1 MIQLRELNYLQND
14 NGLLSSKKQFD
25 EREMLEML
33 RGKRVVLWVV
43 VISGLE
49 ASSHSHLS
57 NNYFQE
63 GNKVYNRLE
72 VEDAYWRALRTWSQW
87 VDSHINASQTSL
99 WVQCYFI
106 EVKMQKQSNQNC
118 NLE

>member
-1 MIQLRELNYLQND
+1 MLRELNYLQND
-14 NGLLSSKKQFD
+14 NGLLSSKKQLQGCINRLLQSKESFVKIY
-25 EREMLEML
+25 E
-33 RGKRVVLWVV
+33 VV

-49 ASSHSHLS
+49 ASSHSYLS
-57 NNYFQE
+57 NNYYQE
-63 GNKVYNRLE
+63 GNKVYNRLK

-87 VDSHINASQTSL
+87 VDSNINASQTSL
-99 WVQCYFI
+99 WVECYFI